1 MQTLGQYHSLAENV
15 NTPRSQNTKNEDVF
29 ICALPWFI
37 CITWPQE
44 VLVPGSACSV
54 DALRLLWGHCLFW
67 FVRLYWSH
75 SLVSEVCILMTK
87 ADLTWR
93 VWLGQ
98 TSCKTTNENLLRHS
112 SWTPISFP
120 SLILSEDLKVSI
132 VQAFHKLLQS
142 KLDFFLI
149 GHFCFKPTHSR

>member
-1 MQTLGQYHSLAENV
+1 MHTLGQYNSLAENV

-29 ICALPWFI
+29 ICALPGSMHHVALG
-37 CITWPQE
+37 
-44 VLVPGSACSV
+44 VLVPGSVYSV

-87 ADLTWR
+87 AALTWR

-98 TSCKTTNENLLRHS
+98 TSCKTTNENLVRHS
-112 SWTPISFP
+112 SWTLISFP
-120 SLILSEDLKVSI
+120 SLVLSEDLKVSI

-142 KLDFFLI
+142 KLDFFFNWALL
-149 GHFCFKPTHSR
+149 F